1 MLIAGSVRGAYACF
15 YSHFVSGFAAWK
27 SLFNKSGISGLISP
41 LYDEVIGLLC
51 EDKQLPEKYRDH
63 ALSGELKNYRELRIA
78 PDRLLIYEKKEDTIL
93 LLVATDRHTELFN

>member
-1 MLIAGSVRGAYACF
+1 MIRQHANLDL
-15 YSHFVSGFAAWK
+15 H
-27 SLFNKSGISGLISP
+27 
-41 LYDEVIGLLC
+41 DEVIGLLC

-93 LLVATDRHTELFN
+93 LLAATGSHAELFN